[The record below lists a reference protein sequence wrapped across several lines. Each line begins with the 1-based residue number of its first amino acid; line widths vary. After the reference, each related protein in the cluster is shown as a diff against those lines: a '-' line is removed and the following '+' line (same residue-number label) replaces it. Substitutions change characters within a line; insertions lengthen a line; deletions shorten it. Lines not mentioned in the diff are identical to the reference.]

1 MCITA
6 IIYIFWRMFSSPVVQ
21 QTPRRLLIQSSR
33 WEYGRVLQKWSM
45 FPSLLVQCTSDSLFS
60 SRLLISVTDSIPTYS
75 QCLMFPS
82 PVVQR
87 ASYPLFSSPLLIS
100 LTDSI
105 PTYSQC
111 LRFPSPVVQRASYP
125 LFSSPLLVSLTDS
138 IPTNSRRLTFPSS
151 VVQFTPYALFS
162 SRLLISLLQVIT
174 AFSKYIHCNLI
185 HITGVDS
192 RLQQAHIHYWQ

>member
-87 ASYPLFSSPLLIS
+87 ASYPLFSSPLL
-100 LTDSI
+100 
-105 PTYSQC
+105 
-111 LRFPSPVVQRASYP
+111 
-125 LFSSPLLVSLTDS
+125 VSLTDS